1 MLRDGCLTAFNCFN
15 EAIILLIKPIE
26 IKYDK
31 LSVTQ
36 WLTDGCQCISI
47 ELDLIVERM
56 CGHVTFLYMSK
67 FIVNL

>member
-1 MLRDGCLTAFNCFN
+1 MAFNCFN

-36 WLTDGCQCISI
+36 WLTDGCQGISI